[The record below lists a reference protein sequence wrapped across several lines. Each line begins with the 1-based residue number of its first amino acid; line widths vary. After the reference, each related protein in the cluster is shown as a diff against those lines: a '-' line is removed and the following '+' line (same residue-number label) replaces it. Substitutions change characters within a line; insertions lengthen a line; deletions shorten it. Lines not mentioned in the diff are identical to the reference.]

1 MTQTEQMKTQ
11 IRKHIQDMITKNG
24 VYYTVGH
31 LESAILSQVHSGMTD
46 EQVKCMNVLFGANAD
61 VAVERT

>member
-24 VYYTVGH
+24 VYYTVGY

-46 EQVKCMNVLFGANAD
+46 EQVKHMNVLFGANAD

>member
-24 VYYTVGH
+24 VYYTVGY

-46 EQVKCMNVLFGANAD
+46 EQVKYMNVLFGANAD

>member
-24 VYYTVGH
+24 VYYTVGY

-46 EQVKCMNVLFGANAD
+46 EQVKNMNVLFGANAD